1 MAADVG
7 YRVGNIVRVL
17 VVCTMV
23 GILGLGH
30 SARAD
35 TCKKLVATG
44 NPEYAPYLWR
54 DTQEPGK
61 LIGANA
67 DLMQLLAQALGIPIE
82 VRYVG
87 TWARVQE
94 EAKIGRIDL
103 IAGAFFTQ
111 ARLDYMDY
119 FHPPFQGTRSVVW
132 SAAAKPVPFKAW
144 DDLRGLHGLTVINNS
159 FGEAFDQYAKANLK
173 ITTVPTL
180 EQAIQMLAL
189 ARADYMIYEEAP
201 GLAYMAKLNISGL
214 KIAATEVS
222 SEALFLTFSH
232 KSPCNTP
239 EMRALITKAVL
250 KLNKEKAMEKLIEP
264 NIQLWRKQS
273 KS

>member
-1 MAADVG
+1 MAADDG
-7 YRVGNIVRVL
+7 YRMGYIVQVL
-17 VVCTMV
+17 VACILV
-23 GILGLGH
+23 GVLGWGH
-30 SARAD
+30 VARAD
-35 TCKKLVATG
+35 TCKKLIATG
-44 NPEYAPYLWR
+44 NPEYAPFLWR
-54 DTQEPGK
+54 DTQEPSK

-67 DLMQLLAQALGIPIE
+67 DLMQLLAQELGIPIE

-132 SAAAKPVPFKAW
+132 STATKPMPFKAW
-144 DDLRGLHGLTVINNS
+144 EDLRGLHGLTVINNS
-159 FGEAFDQYAKANLK
+159 FGEAFDKYAKANLK
-173 ITTVPTL
+173 ITAVPTL

-239 EMRALITKAVL
+239 EMRGRITKAIL